1 VIDAESLAP
10 LALFA
15 ELEPPQLEA
24 LAQTLD
30 EERHARDT
38 RVLRQGMSGNAFYV
52 ILSGEASVRIDGT
65 ERARLAPGE
74 FFGEVSILLGE
85 PPTADVVA
93 ATEEL
98 RCAVLAGPDFR
109 PLLLQHPTVLYRV
122 LQNEARRLR
131 NANLWKGE

>member
-15 ELEPPQLEA
+15 ELEPPQLES

-30 EERHARDT
+30 EERHPRDA
-38 RVLRQGMSGNAFYV
+38 RVLRQGMSGNAFYI
-52 ILSGEASVRIDGT
+52 ILNGEASVRIDGT
-65 ERARLAPGE
+65 ERARLVPGE
-74 FFGEVSILLGE
+74 FFGEISILLGE

-98 RCAVLAGPDFR
+98 HCAVLPGPEFR
-109 PLLLQHPTVLYRV
+109 QLLLRHPSVLYRV
-122 LQNEARRLR
+122 LQTEARRLR
-131 NANLWKGE
+131 NANLWQG

>member
-15 ELEPPQLEA
+15 DLEPPQLHE
-24 LAQTLD
+24 LAMTLD
-30 EERHARDT
+30 EERHPRET

-52 ILSGEASVRIDGT
+52 ILNGEASVRIDGT
-65 ERARLAPGE
+65 ERARLVPGE

-93 ATEEL
+93 ASDEL
-98 RCAVLAGPDFR
+98 RCAVLSGPDFR
-109 PLLLQHPTVLYRV
+109 ELLLRHPSVLYRV
-122 LQNEARRLR
+122 LQTEARRLR
-131 NANLWKGE
+131 NANLWRG